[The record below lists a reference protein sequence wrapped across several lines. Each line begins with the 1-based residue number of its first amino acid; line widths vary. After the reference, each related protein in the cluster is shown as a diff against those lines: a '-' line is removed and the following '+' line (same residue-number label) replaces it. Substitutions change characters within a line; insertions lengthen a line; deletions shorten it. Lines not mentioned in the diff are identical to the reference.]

1 MGKTL
6 RRVAI
11 GIAAVALAILSFRL
25 VTQRRVQPRVYVPQD
40 VPDVLGVSTATIQAA
55 VAARVGQSPPE
66 WVSAERWERVR
77 TLYHTYEN
85 APLWLEPE
93 GVKDRASALL
103 DALAQAGDHALRTDA
118 YPIDSIRHV
127 VNAKRMDST
136 ATAADIANADVL
148 LTAAYVGYASDMLIG
163 QVDPRTVS
171 QSWHIP
177 SRRSAVD
184 SALLHTLQDSSIA
197 AGLGQMAP
205 QDSEY
210 GVLRREYSRYR
221 EIVARGGWP
230 VVAPGVSPEELTAR
244 LEAEGYTVPS
254 EDSVFATLATWQRR
268 HNLEPDGKLG
278 RATFAALNVDAETR
292 ARQIGSNLERHRWL
306 PRALGQRYVYVNVPS
321 FHLDAFDS
329 GQRVLSMKV
338 VVGAEYNGHATPV
351 FSDSMR
357 WVVFRPYWRPTQR
370 ILKDEILPRLKTDPA
385 YLKRNDMEWA
395 EEQGARV
402 IRQRPG
408 PQNSLGLVKFL
419 FPNDFDIYLHD
430 TNQRSF
436 FGRNARAASHGCIR
450 LEHPADLA
458 SYVLRWPSDS
468 VRAAMDS
475 GRNDRTVPLTQRV
488 PVYIVYFTAYARD
501 SELYFAEDVYGRDAG
516 LKSRV
521 DLPSIVSP
529 PTPILNPPT
538 PPAIRER
545 RSELGRQPTATK
557 VFEPLR
563 RAHSPREPGRR
574 RAA

>member
-1 MGKTL
+1 MRKAWAWFFSITAVVV
-6 RRVAI
+6 VA
-11 GIAAVALAILSFRL
+11 AAVLWIRHSDRL
-25 VTQRRVQPRVYVPQD
+25 GRSKTERYVPQD
-40 VPDVLGVSTATIQAA
+40 VPDVLGVSTPTIQGAIGS
-55 VAARVGQSPPE
+55 RVGQAPPE

-77 TLYHTYEN
+77 TLYRTYEN

-103 DALAQAGDHALRTDA
+103 DALARAGDHALRTDA

-127 VNAKRMDST
+127 VHAKRIDSA
-136 ATAADIANADVL
+136 ATPADIANADVL
-148 LTAAYVGYASDMLIG
+148 LTAAYVGYASDMLMG
-163 QVDPRTVS
+163 QVDPRTIS

-177 SRRSAVD
+177 ARRAAVD

-197 AGLGQMAP
+197 DGLRQMAP

-210 GVLRREYSRYR
+210 VVLLREYAHYR
-221 EIVARGGWP
+221 DVVAKGGWP
-230 VVAPGVSPEELTAR
+230 TIAPGVSPEELSAR
-244 LEAEGYTVPS
+244 LEAEGFVVPS
-254 EDSVFATLATWQRR
+254 EDSLFIVLAAWQRR
-268 HNLEPDGKLG
+268 HNLDPDGKLG

-370 ILKDEILPRLKTDPA
+370 IVKDEILPRLKTDPG
-385 YLKRNDMEWA
+385 YLARNDMEWA
-395 EEQGARV
+395 REQGARV

-468 VRAAMDS
+468 VLAAMDS

-501 SELYFAEDVYGRDAG
+501 SELYFADD
-516 LKSRV
+516 
-521 DLPSIVSP
+521 
-529 PTPILNPPT
+529 
-538 PPAIRER
+538 
-545 RSELGRQPTATK
+545 
-557 VFEPLR
+557 
-563 RAHSPREPGRR
+563 
-574 RAA
+574 

>member
-1 MGKTL
+1 MGKAL
-6 RRVAI
+6 RRIAI
-11 GIAAVALAILSFRL
+11 GVLGVALAGLIVRY
-25 VTQRRVQPRVYVPQD
+25 VTRRPPHPRVYVPQE
-40 VPDVLGVSTATIQAA
+40 VPDVLGVSATTIQSAIA
-55 VAARVGQSPPE
+55 TRASSAPPE
-66 WVSAERWERVR
+66 WVSPERWERVR
-77 TLYHTYEN
+77 TLYRAYEN

-103 DALAQAGDHALRTDA
+103 EALARAGDHALRTDA
-118 YPIDSIRHV
+118 YPIDSVRRV
-127 VNAKRMDST
+127 VDAKRIDSV
-136 ATAADIANADVL
+136 AKAADIANADVL
-148 LTAAYVGYASDMLIG
+148 LTAAYVGYASDMLMG
-163 QVDPRTVS
+163 QVDPRTIS

-177 SRRSAVD
+177 ARRAAID

-197 AGLGQMAP
+197 EGLRQMAP

-210 GVLRREYSRYR
+210 AVLLREYSHYR
-221 EIVARGGWP
+221 GIVAQGGWP
-230 VVAPGVSPEELTAR
+230 VVSPGVSPEELSAR
-244 LEAEGYTVPS
+244 LETEGYSVPS
-254 EDSVFATLATWQRR
+254 EDSVFVVLASWQRR
-268 HNLEPDGKLG
+268 HNLEADGKLG

-292 ARQIGSNLERHRWL
+292 ARQIGSNLESHRWL

-357 WVVFRPYWRPTQR
+357 WVVFRPFWRPTQR
-370 ILKDEILPRLKTDPA
+370 IVKDEILPRLKTDPG

-395 EEQGARV
+395 EESGNRV

-430 TNQRSF
+430 TNQRSY
-436 FGRNARAASHGCIR
+436 FGKAARAASHGCIR
-450 LEHPADLA
+450 LERPADLA
-458 SYVLRWPSDS
+458 SYVLGWPADS

-475 GRNDRTVPLTQRV
+475 GRNDRTVPLAQRV

-501 SELYFAEDVYGRDAG
+501 SELYFAEDVYRRDDR

-521 DLPSIVSP
+521 DLPSIVA
-529 PTPILNPPT
+529 
-538 PPAIRER
+538 PATRPSSNKR
-545 RSELGRQPTATK
+545 T
-557 VFEPLR
+557 
-563 RAHSPREPGRR
+563 
-574 RAA
+574 

>member
-1 MGKTL
+1 MGKAL
-6 RRVAI
+6 RRIAI
-11 GIAAVALAILSFRL
+11 GILSVALVGL
-25 VTQRRVQPRVYVPQD
+25 VVRYVTHRAPHPRVYVPQD
-40 VPDVLGVSTATIQAA
+40 VPDVLGVSATTIQSAIA
-55 VAARVGQSPPE
+55 TRVGQAAPE
-66 WVSAERWERVR
+66 WVSPERWERVR
-77 TLYHTYEN
+77 TLYRTYEN
-85 APLWLEPE
+85 APVWLEPG

-103 DALAQAGDHALRTDA
+103 DVLAHAGDHALRTDA

-127 VNAKRMDST
+127 VNAKQIDSA

-148 LTAAYVGYASDMLIG
+148 LTAAYVGYASDMLMG
-163 QVDPRTVS
+163 QVDPRSIS

-177 SRRSAVD
+177 ARRAAVD

-197 AGLGQMAP
+197 EGLRQMAP

-210 GVLRREYSRYR
+210 VVLLREYSHYR
-221 EIVARGGWP
+221 DIVARGGWP
-230 VVAPGVSPEELTAR
+230 LIQPGVSSEELAAR
-244 LEAEGYTVPS
+244 LAAEGYSVPS
-254 EDSVFATLATWQRR
+254 EDSVFVVLAAWQRR
-268 HNLEPDGKLG
+268 HNLDADGKLG

-370 ILKDEILPRLKTDPA
+370 IVKDEILPRLKTDPG

-395 EEQGARV
+395 EEGGNRV

-430 TNQRSF
+430 TNQRSY
-436 FGRNARAASHGCIR
+436 FGRIARAASHGCIR
-450 LEHPADLA
+450 LERPADLA
-458 SYVLRWPSDS
+458 SYALGWPSDS

-501 SELYFAEDVYGRDAG
+501 SELYFAEDVYRRDDR

-521 DLPSIVSP
+521 DLPSIVA
-529 PTPILNPPT
+529 
-538 PPAIRER
+538 PA
-545 RSELGRQPTATK
+545 T
-557 VFEPLR
+557 
-563 RAHSPREPGRR
+563 RASSDKRT
-574 RAA
+574 

>member
-1 MGKTL
+1 MKKVL
-6 RRVAI
+6 PW
-11 GIAAVALAILSFRL
+11 GIALLIAVFAAGVWI
-25 VTQRRVQPRVYVPQD
+25 RRSHRPAPSTSEQYVPQD
-40 VPDVLGVSTATIQAA
+40 VPDVLGVAAPTIQGAIVSRIDQA
-55 VAARVGQSPPE
+55 PPD
-66 WVSAERWERVR
+66 WVSPDRWERVR
-77 TLYHTYEN
+77 TLYRTYEN

-103 DALAQAGDHALRTDA
+103 DALARAGDHALRTDA

-127 VNAKRMDST
+127 VDAKRIDSA

-148 LTAAYVGYASDMLIG
+148 LTAAYVGYASDMLVG

-177 SRRSAVD
+177 ARRAAVD
-184 SALLHTLQDSSIA
+184 SALLQTLRDSSIGE
-197 AGLGQMAP
+197 GLKQMAP

-210 GVLRREYSRYR
+210 VVLMREYSHYR
-221 EIVARGGWP
+221 DIVAKGGWP
-230 VVAPGVSPEELTAR
+230 VVSAGLSPEELTAR
-244 LEAEGYTVPS
+244 LEAEGYAVPS
-254 EDSVFATLATWQRR
+254 EDSLFIVLATWQRR

-278 RATFAALNVDAETR
+278 RATFAALNVGAETR

-338 VVGAEYNGHATPV
+338 VVGAEYNGHSTPV

-370 ILKDEILPRLKTDPA
+370 IVKDEILPRLKTDPG

-395 EEQGARV
+395 QEAGNRV

-436 FGRNARAASHGCIR
+436 FGKNARAASHGCIR
-450 LEHPADLA
+450 LEHPDDLA
-458 SYVLRWPSDS
+458 SYALGWPADS

-475 GRNDRTVPLTQRV
+475 GRNDRTVPLTQKV
-488 PVYIVYFTAYARD
+488 PVYIVYLTTYVRD
-501 SELYFAEDVYGRDAG
+501 GELYFAEDVYGRDDI
-516 LKSRV
+516 LKSRI
-521 DLPSIVSP
+521 DL
-529 PTPILNPPT
+529 
-538 PPAIRER
+538 ARD
-545 RSELGRQPTATK
+545 
-557 VFEPLR
+557 
-563 RAHSPREPGRR
+563 
-574 RAA
+574 

>member
-1 MGKTL
+1 L
-6 RRVAI
+6 
-11 GIAAVALAILSFRL
+11 ALAGL
-25 VTQRRVQPRVYVPQD
+25 VVRYVTRQRPHSHVYVPQD
-40 VPDVLGVSTATIQAA
+40 VPDVLGVSTSTIQSAI
-55 VAARVGQSPPE
+55 AARVDKAPPE

-77 TLYHTYEN
+77 TLYRTYEE

-93 GVKDRASALL
+93 GVKERASTLL
-103 DALAQAGDHALRTDA
+103 EGLAHAGDHALRTDA

-127 VNAKRMDST
+127 VNAKRIDSA

-163 QVDPRTVS
+163 QVDPRRIS
-171 QSWHIP
+171 HSWHIP
-177 SRRSAVD
+177 ARRAAVD
-184 SALLHTLQDSSIA
+184 SALFQTLQDSSIGQ
-197 AGLGQMAP
+197 GLAQMAP

-210 GVLRREYSRYR
+210 VVLLREYSHYR
-221 EIVARGGWP
+221 DIVTNGGWP
-230 VVAPGVSPEELTAR
+230 VVSSGVSPEELSTR
-244 LEAEGYTVPS
+244 LEAEGYSVPS
-254 EDSVFATLATWQRR
+254 EDSVFAVLATWQRR
-268 HNLEPDGKLG
+268 HNLDVDGKLG
-278 RATFAALNVDAETR
+278 RATYAALNVDAETR

-306 PRALGQRYVYVNVPS
+306 PRALGQRYVYVNVPA

-385 YLKRNDMEWA
+385 YMKRNDMEWA
-395 EEQGARV
+395 QESGDRV

-436 FGRNARAASHGCIR
+436 FGRNTRAASHGCIR
-450 LEHPADLA
+450 LERPADLA
-458 SYVLRWPSDS
+458 SYVLGWPLDS

-475 GRNDRTVPLTQRV
+475 GRNDRTVPLVQRV
-488 PVYIVYFTAYARD
+488 PVYIVYFTAYVRD
-501 SELYFAEDVYGRDAG
+501 SELYFAEDVYGRDDR

-521 DLPSIVSP
+521 DLPSIVA
-529 PTPILNPPT
+529 
-538 PPAIRER
+538 PA
-545 RSELGRQPTATK
+545 RSASSDKRT
-557 VFEPLR
+557 
-563 RAHSPREPGRR
+563 
-574 RAA
+574 

>member
-1 MGKTL
+1 MVTRIGKAL
-6 RRVAI
+6 RRIAI
-11 GIAAVALAILSFRL
+11 GVLSVTLVALAVRY
-25 VTQRRVQPRVYVPQD
+25 VTHRAPHPRVYVHQD
-40 VPDVLGVSTATIQAA
+40 VPDVLGVSATTVQSAIAG
-55 VAARVGQSPPE
+55 RVSQGPPE

-77 TLYHTYEN
+77 TLYRTYEN

-103 DALAQAGDHALRTDA
+103 DALAKAGDHALRTDA

-127 VNAKRMDST
+127 VDAKRIDSA
-136 ATAADIANADVL
+136 ATPADIANADVL
-148 LTAAYVGYASDMLIG
+148 LTAAYVGYASDMLMG

-177 SRRSAVD
+177 ARRAAVD

-197 AGLGQMAP
+197 DGLRQMAP

-210 GVLRREYSRYR
+210 VVLLREYSHYR
-221 EIVARGGWP
+221 DIVARGGWP
-230 VVAPGVSPEELTAR
+230 VVSPGVSPEELTAR
-244 LEAEGYTVPS
+244 LETEGYSVAGD
-254 EDSVFATLATWQRR
+254 DSVFAVLAAWQRR
-268 HNLEPDGKLG
+268 HNLDPDGKLG
-278 RATFAALNVDAETR
+278 RATFAALNVDAQTR

-306 PRALGQRYVYVNVPS
+306 PRALGQRYIYVNVPS

-370 ILKDEILPRLKTDPA
+370 IVKDEILPRLKSDPG

-395 EEQGARV
+395 QEAGNRV
-402 IRQRPG
+402 VRQRPG

-436 FGRNARAASHGCIR
+436 FGRSARAASHGCIR
-450 LEHPADLA
+450 LERPADLA
-458 SYVLRWPSDS
+458 SYVLGWPADS

-475 GRNDRTVPLTQRV
+475 GRNDRTVVLAQRV

-501 SELYFAEDVYGRDAG
+501 SELYFAEDVYGRDDR

-521 DLPSIVSP
+521 DLPSIVA
-529 PTPILNPPT
+529 
-538 PPAIRER
+538 PAMRPSSDKR
-545 RSELGRQPTATK
+545 T
-557 VFEPLR
+557 
-563 RAHSPREPGRR
+563 
-574 RAA
+574 

>member
-1 MGKTL
+1 MRKAWAWAG
-6 RRVAI
+6 
-11 GIAAVALAILSFRL
+11 GIAALVCVAAAVVWIRFPDRFGRPKSER
-25 VTQRRVQPRVYVPQD
+25 YIPQN
-40 VPDVLGVSTATIQAA
+40 VPDVLGVSTPTIQDAI
-55 VAARVGQSPPE
+55 VARVGQVPPE
-66 WVSAERWERVR
+66 WVSPERWERVR
-77 TLYHTYEN
+77 TLYRAYEN
-85 APLWLEPE
+85 APLWLETE
-93 GVKDRASALL
+93 GVKNRASALL
-103 DALAQAGDHALRTDA
+103 DALARAGDHALRTDA

-127 VNAKRMDST
+127 VNARRIDSA

-148 LTAAYVGYASDMLIG
+148 LTAAYVGYASDMLMG
-163 QVDPRTVS
+163 QVDPRTIS

-177 SRRSAVD
+177 ARRSAVD

-197 AGLGQMAP
+197 EGLRQMAP
-205 QDSEY
+205 QDSGY
-210 GVLRREYSRYR
+210 VVLLREYSHYR
-221 EIVARGGWP
+221 DIVAKGGWP
-230 VVAPGVSPEELTAR
+230 TVSPGVSPEELIAR

-254 EDSVFATLATWQRR
+254 EDSVFVVLATWQRR
-268 HNLEPDGKLG
+268 HNLDADGKLG

-292 ARQIGSNLERHRWL
+292 ARQIASNLERHRWL
-306 PRALGQRYVYVNVPS
+306 PRALGQRYVYVNVPA

-338 VVGAEYNGHATPV
+338 VVGSEYNGHATPV

-370 ILKDEILPRLKTDPA
+370 ILKDEILPRLKGDPG

-395 EEQGARV
+395 AEAGNRV

-436 FGRNARAASHGCIR
+436 FDRSARAASHGCIR

-458 SYVLRWPSDS
+458 SYVLGWPVDS
-468 VRAAMDS
+468 VKAAMDS

-501 SELYFAEDVYGRDAG
+501 SELYFAEDVYGRDDR

-521 DLPSIVSP
+521 DLPTIVAPARSP
-529 PTPILNPPT
+529 SSN
-538 PPAIRER
+538 
-545 RSELGRQPTATK
+545 
-557 VFEPLR
+557 
-563 RAHSPREPGRR
+563 
-574 RAA
+574 

>member
-1 MGKTL
+1 MRKAWTRLLGG
-6 RRVAI
+6 
-11 GIAAVALAILSFRL
+11 GIIALVGVGAAVLWIRHSD
-25 VTQRRVQPRVYVPQD
+25 RVQRSKGERYVPQD
-40 VPDVLGVSTATIQAA
+40 VPDVLGVSTSTIQSAIA
-55 VAARVGQSPPE
+55 SRVGQAPPE

-77 TLYHTYEN
+77 TLYRTYEN
-85 APLWLEPE
+85 APLWLETE
-93 GVKDRASALL
+93 GVKERASALL
-103 DALAQAGDHALRTDA
+103 DALARAGDHALRTDA
-118 YPIDSIRHV
+118 YPIDSVRHV
-127 VNAKRMDST
+127 VDAKRIDSA

-148 LTAAYVGYASDMLIG
+148 LTAAYVGYASDMLVG

-177 SRRSAVD
+177 ARRSAVD

-197 AGLGQMAP
+197 EGLQQMAP

-210 GVLRREYSRYR
+210 VVLLREYSRYR
-221 EIVARGGWP
+221 DIVARGGWP
-230 VVAPGVSPEELTAR
+230 IVSPGVSPEELTAR
-244 LEAEGYTVPS
+244 LETEGYSVPS
-254 EDSVFATLATWQRR
+254 EDSVFAVLAVWQRR
-268 HNLEPDGKLG
+268 HNLEADGKLG

-306 PRALGQRYVYVNVPS
+306 PRALGQRYVYVNVPA
-321 FHLDAFDS
+321 FHLDAYDS

-338 VVGAEYNGHATPV
+338 VVGSEYNGHSTPV

-370 ILKDEILPRLKTDPA
+370 IVKDEILPRLKTDPG

-395 EEQGARV
+395 EESGARV

-436 FGRNARAASHGCIR
+436 FGRTARAASHGCIR

-458 SYVLRWPSDS
+458 SYALGWPLDS

-475 GRNDRTVPLTQRV
+475 GRNDRTLPLAQRV
-488 PVYIVYFTAYARD
+488 PVYIVYFTTYVRD
-501 SELYFAEDVYGRDAG
+501 SELYFAEDVYRRDDQ
-516 LKSRV
+516 LKNRV
-521 DLPSIVSP
+521 DLPSIVA
-529 PTPILNPPT
+529 
-538 PPAIRER
+538 PATGTSSNKR
-545 RSELGRQPTATK
+545 T
-557 VFEPLR
+557 
-563 RAHSPREPGRR
+563 
-574 RAA
+574 

>member
-1 MGKTL
+1 MATRTGKAL

-11 GIAAVALAILSFRL
+11 GIAGVALVVSGVRW
-25 VTQRRVQPRVYVPQD
+25 VTHRPPHPRVYVPQD
-40 VPDVLGVSTATIQAA
+40 VPDVLGVSTTTIQSAIA
-55 VAARVGQSPPE
+55 GRIAKAPPE

-77 TLYHTYEN
+77 GLYRAYEE

-103 DALAQAGDHALRTDA
+103 EALAQAGDHALRTDA

-127 VNAKRMDST
+127 VNAKRIDSA
-136 ATAADIANADVL
+136 ATPADIANADVL
-148 LTAAYVGYASDMLIG
+148 LTAAYVGYASDMLVG
-163 QVDPRTVS
+163 QVDPRTIS

-177 SRRSAVD
+177 ARRTAVD
-184 SALLHTLQDSSIA
+184 SALLQTLQDSSIA
-197 AGLGQMAP
+197 DGLRQMAP

-210 GVLRREYSRYR
+210 VVLLREYSHYR
-221 EIVARGGWP
+221 DIVAKGGWSL
-230 VVAPGVSPEELTAR
+230 VAPGVSPEELTSR
-244 LEAEGYTVPS
+244 LEAEGYAVPS
-254 EDSVFATLATWQRR
+254 EDSVFVVLAAWQRR
-268 HNLEPDGKLG
+268 HNLEADGKLG

-329 GQRVLSMKV
+329 GQRVLSMRV

-370 ILKDEILPRLKTDPA
+370 ILKDEILPRLKTDPS

-395 EEQGARV
+395 QESGDRV

-450 LEHPADLA
+450 LEQPAQLA
-458 SYVLRWPSDS
+458 SYVLGWPLDS

-475 GRNDRTVPLTQRV
+475 GRNDRTVPLAQRV

-501 SELYFAEDVYGRDAG
+501 SELYFAEDVYGRDDR

-521 DLPSIVSP
+521 DLPSIVA
-529 PTPILNPPT
+529 
-538 PPAIRER
+538 PARGA
-545 RSELGRQPTATK
+545 S
-557 VFEPLR
+557 
-563 RAHSPREPGRR
+563 SD
-574 RAA
+574 

>member
-1 MGKTL
+1 MAARMGKAL

-11 GIAAVALAILSFRL
+11 GIAAVAIAILTVRL
-25 VTQRRVQPRVYVPQD
+25 VTKPRAQPRIYVPQD
-40 VPDVLGVSTATIQAA
+40 VPDVLGVSAATIQAA
-55 VAARVGQSPPE
+55 VATRVAQSPPE
-66 WVSAERWERVR
+66 WVSPERWDRVR
-77 TLYHTYEN
+77 TLYRAYEN

-103 DALAQAGDHALRTDA
+103 DALAGAGDHALRTDA

-127 VNAKRMDST
+127 VNAKRIDSA

-148 LTAAYVGYASDMLIG
+148 LTAAYVGYASDMLVG
-163 QVDPRTVS
+163 QVDPRTIS

-177 SRRSAVD
+177 ARRAAVD

-197 AGLGQMAP
+197 EGLQEMAP

-210 GVLRREYSRYR
+210 VVLVREYSHYR
-221 EIVARGGWP
+221 EIVAKGGWP
-230 VVAPGVSPEELTAR
+230 VVSPGVSPEELAAR
-244 LEAEGYTVPS
+244 LGAEGYTVPS
-254 EDSVFATLATWQRR
+254 EDSVFAVLATWQRR
-268 HNLEPDGKLG
+268 HNLEADGKLG

-338 VVGAEYNGHATPV
+338 VVGSEYNGHATPV

-370 ILKDEILPRLKTDPA
+370 IVKSEILPRLKTDPG

-395 EEQGARV
+395 EESGARV

-436 FGRNARAASHGCIR
+436 FGRSARAASHGCIR
-450 LEHPADLA
+450 LEHPAEMA
-458 SYVLRWPSDS
+458 SFALGWPIDS

-475 GRNDRTVPLTQRV
+475 GRNDRTVPLSQRV

-501 SELYFAEDVYGRDAG
+501 SELYFAEDVYRRDDQ
-516 LKSRV
+516 LKNRV
-521 DLPSIVSP
+521 DLPAIA
-529 PTPILNPPT
+529 
-538 PPAIRER
+538 PATRDSAINK
-545 RSELGRQPTATK
+545 G
-557 VFEPLR
+557 
-563 RAHSPREPGRR
+563 
-574 RAA
+574 

>member
-1 MGKTL
+1 MG
-6 RRVAI
+6 
-11 GIAAVALAILSFRL
+11 
-25 VTQRRVQPRVYVPQD
+25 
-40 VPDVLGVSTATIQAA
+40 
-55 VAARVGQSPPE
+55 VG
-66 WVSAERWERVR
+66 RTRVR
-77 TLYHTYEN
+77 TLYRTYES

-103 DALAQAGDHALRTDA
+103 DALAHAGDHALRTDA

-127 VNAKRMDST
+127 VNAKQIDSA
-136 ATAADIANADVL
+136 ATPADIANADVL
-148 LTAAYVGYASDMLIG
+148 LTAAYVGYASDMLMG
-163 QVDPRTVS
+163 QVDPRTIS

-177 SRRSAVD
+177 ARRAAID

-197 AGLGQMAP
+197 EGLRQMAP

-210 GVLRREYSRYR
+210 VVLLREYSHYR
-221 EIVARGGWP
+221 DIVSQGGWP
-230 VVAPGVSPEELTAR
+230 VVSPGVSPEELTAR
-244 LEAEGYTVPS
+244 LEAEGYSVPS
-254 EDSVFATLATWQRR
+254 EDSVFVVLAAWQRR
-268 HNLEPDGKLG
+268 HNLDADGKLG

-370 ILKDEILPRLKTDPA
+370 IVKDEILPRLKADPG

-395 EEQGARV
+395 QEAGNRV

-430 TNQRSF
+430 TNQRSY

-458 SYVLRWPSDS
+458 SYALGWPLDS

-475 GRNDRTVPLTQRV
+475 GRNDRTVPLSQRV

-501 SELYFAEDVYGRDAG
+501 SELYFAEDVYGRDDR

-521 DLPSIVSP
+521 DLPSIVA
-529 PTPILNPPT
+529 
-538 PPAIRER
+538 PATRP
-545 RSELGRQPTATK
+545 S
-557 VFEPLR
+557 
-563 RAHSPREPGRR
+563 SD
-574 RAA
+574 